1 VRLLEPLPRRDAHNA
16 LDEARALFERLGAF
30 QWAGR
35 ARGELAR
42 VAGRAPSHANLTVTE
57 SRVADLVAEGRPNK
71 EVAAALFVTV
81 KGAEA
86 HLSRV
91 YRKLGI
97 NSRTELM
104 RLYATRG
111 AP

>member
-1 VRLLEPLPRRDAHNA
+1 LH
-16 LDEARALFERLGAF
+16 
-30 QWAGR
+30 WAVR

-42 VAGRAPSHANLTVTE
+42 VAGRPPSRENLTATE
-57 SRVADLVAEGRPNK
+57 SRVADLVADGRSNK

-81 KGAEA
+81 KGVEA
-86 HLSRV
+86 HLSRI

-97 NSRTELM
+97 KSRAELM

-111 AP
+111 ARG